1 MPPPG
6 GPGPS
11 GPPVAPPPGRPAPPP
26 LQPPL
31 PPQQHPA
38 APASGPYTETQKL
51 AAAAVKKE
59 SEQRQSGMLAAAMI
73 AALVGA
79 LAALGYAGFALT
91 LRRGIY
97 ADLDDDPT
105 SVSKDD
111 AESSDNLNAIG
122 LWVAGVLIGIAF
134 VLLIASMV
142 SARRGRNGLG
152 IVAIVLVVVG
162 GAAAAWGCLL
172 VNGVDDIT
180 EAGDAVTGYLVAGP
194 AFAVM
199 GIGLILG
206 LLGLRKPA
214 KPSTTPAAQAPFP
227 QGPYGGQQGPYG
239 QQQPPSPY
247 AGGPQYGGQGSNP
260 YGR

>member
-1 MPPPG
+1 MPFPA
-6 GPGPS
+6 GPGPA

-26 LQPPL
+26 QQP
-31 PPQQHPA
+31 PA
-38 APASGPYTETQKL
+38 APARGPYTETETL

-59 SEQRQSGMLAAAMI
+59 SDQRRSGIVAAAMI
-73 AALVGA
+73 AALIGA

-134 VLLIASMV
+134 LLLIMSIV

-152 IVAIVLVVVG
+152 ITAIVLIVLG
-162 GAAAAWGCLL
+162 GLAATWACLL

-199 GIGLILG
+199 GIGLLLG

-214 KPSTTPAAQAPFP
+214 KPASTKPAARAPFP

-239 QQQPPSPY
+239 QQPPPSPY
-247 AGGPQYGGQGSNP
+247 AGGPPQYGSQGGNP

>member
-1 MPPPG
+1 MPLLG
-6 GPGPS
+6 GPGQAS
-11 GPPVAPPPGRPAPPP
+11 PPTAPPQAPPPPPAPP
-26 LQPPL
+26 QR
-31 PPQQHPA
+31 
-38 APASGPYTETQKL
+38 GPYTETQKL
-51 AAAAVKKE
+51 AAAAVQQE
-59 SEQRQSGMLAAAMI
+59 TEQRHTGILAAAMV

-91 LRRGIY
+91 LRRGVY
-97 ADLDDDPT
+97 ADLDDDPG

-134 VLLIASMV
+134 VLLIMSMI
-142 SARRGRNGLG
+142 SARRGRNGSG
-152 IVAIVLVVVG
+152 IIGVVLVVAG
-162 GAAAAWGCLL
+162 AAAAAWGCLL

-194 AFAVM
+194 GFAMM

-214 KPSTTPAAQAPFP
+214 KPSSTEPVARAPFP

-239 QQQPPSPY
+239 QQPQPSPY
-247 AGGPQYGGQGSNP
+247 ASGPPQYGSQGDNP
-260 YGR
+260 YAR